1 MEENENL
8 GELDLDLFNGVPENK
23 NPVPDIGI
31 GETELKELLNYF
43 EGKGDR
49 PKFLDSFMSS
59 APDKVAEFAYTA
71 IALQLARVP
80 SLISMLGSVNSAL
93 YSPSNVATMDVK
105 DLSIASKNI
114 SSEIA
119 NIQESSR
126 RQLETLQRM
135 SSLSGQYKE
144 MLDQLISYSPEQL
157 QKLKSF
163 MKDEDEN
170 A

>member
-1 MEENENL
+1 MEENENSL
-8 GELDLDLFNGVPENK
+8 GELDLSLFGDTQGATA
-23 NPVPDIGI
+23 PVPNIGI
-31 GETELKELLNYF
+31 GEEELKQLLNYF

-49 PKFLDSFMSS
+49 PKFLDTFMSS
-59 APDKVAEFAYTA
+59 ASDKVAEFAYTA

-80 SLISMLGSVNSAL
+80 SLISMLGSVNNAL
-93 YSPSNVATMDVK
+93 YSPQNVATMDVK

-135 SSLSGQYKE
+135 SSLTGQYKE
-144 MLDQLISYSPEQL
+144 MLDQLISYSPAEL
-157 QKLKSF
+157 QKLKEF
-163 MKDEDEN
+163 MQNSEE
-170 A
+170 